1 MCVCLSVCRPVG
13 LPIRTYV
20 CMYVCSYVCYVYAY
34 AYIYIMSMHTCLY
47 NIFTYRLYI
56 YNMCVQCAYL
66 FLEWALVDCLVILVG
81 FIVCAIY

>member
-1 MCVCLSVCRPVG
+1 M
-13 LPIRTYV
+13 YV
-20 CMYVCSYVCYVYAY
+20 CMYVVMYVMYMHMHI
-34 AYIYIMSMHTCLY
+34 YIYIMSMHTCLY
-47 NIFTYRLYI
+47 NIFTYRLYIYI